1 MKTDMTI
8 ANTILSQLGG
18 HRFIMMTGARGF
30 VASSDSLSFR
40 IPGTMTR
47 SRINAVRITLDPSDT
62 YTVVFMA
69 IRGTTIKE
77 ASRHEDVYCD
87 SLCELFR
94 NVTGLETR
102 MPRVVFGQ

>member
-1 MKTDMTI
+1 MKTDITI

-18 HRFIMMTGARGF
+18 RRFSMMTGAKNFCGT
-30 VASSDSLSFR
+30 ADSLSFR

-102 MPRVVFGQ
+102 MPRIIFE

>member
-8 ANTILSQLGG
+8 ANTILQQLGG
-18 HRFIMMTGARGF
+18 RRFSMMTGARGF

-40 IPGTMTR
+40 VPGTMTR
-47 SRINAVRITLDPSDT
+47 NRINYVKITLTPSDT
-62 YTVVFMA
+62 YTVIFMV

-102 MPRVVFGQ
+102 MPRIIFE